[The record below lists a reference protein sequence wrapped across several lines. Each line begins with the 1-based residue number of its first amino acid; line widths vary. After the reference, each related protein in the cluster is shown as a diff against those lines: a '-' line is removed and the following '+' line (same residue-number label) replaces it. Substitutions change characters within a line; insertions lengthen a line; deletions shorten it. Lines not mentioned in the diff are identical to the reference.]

1 MPDLSRIFIKTSLA
15 YLAAALLIGI
25 SLSPP
30 VAVRMPALMAMQPG
44 YVHLLVVGWL
54 TQLIFGVAYWLFPR
68 YSREAPYG
76 NQRLPWLCFVFLN
89 VGLAL
94 RLVSEPAQVWRPMV
108 LWEWGLGLAAV
119 SQWLAGTLFAVYLW
133 KRVRTK

>member
-1 MPDLSRIFIKTSLA
+1 MPDLSRVFIKTSLA
-15 YLAAALLIGI
+15 YLAGALLIGI
-25 SLSPP
+25 VLTPP
-30 VAVRMPALMAMQPG
+30 VAGRVPAVVAIQPG

-76 NQRLPWLCFVFLN
+76 NQRLPWLSFVLLN
-89 VGLAL
+89 VGLGL
-94 RLVSEPAQVWRPMV
+94 RLVAEPAQVWRPAV
-108 LWEWGLGLAAV
+108 LWEWGLGLAAA

-133 KRVRTK
+133 KRVKTK